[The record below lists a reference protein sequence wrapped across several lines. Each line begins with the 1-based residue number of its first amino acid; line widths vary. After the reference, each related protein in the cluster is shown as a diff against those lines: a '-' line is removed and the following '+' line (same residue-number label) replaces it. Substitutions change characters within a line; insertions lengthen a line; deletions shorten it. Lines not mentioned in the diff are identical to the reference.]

1 MTLNLYRN
9 YTSNVH
15 YTDDNLKIFVKQEE
29 MLPDSNFH
37 SIQHIHEE
45 IEMMEILDGYLY
57 YNINDEQVK
66 VTKGQ
71 IIFVNAN
78 QLHSSTLNESE
89 YCKFNVVLIH
99 PSIYSNDP
107 LIYANYAKP
116 IVENTSIDYMIF
128 DQHSS
133 LINAFHHIKQLD
145 AMRSSAYMLGMM
157 SDAYTILQLI
167 YERLETHIP
176 EVDPHHLDD
185 MELLNKMTSYIYK
198 NYADKISLRDIAEY
212 GNVSISKCSR
222 MFNLYTK
229 HSPIDFLNLYRLE
242 IASNLLRST
251 EQSISQISSSC
262 GFDQQSYFNRMFKK
276 EYGCTPLA
284 YRKHPCDKFV
294 H

>member
-1 MTLNLYRN
+1 
-9 YTSNVH
+9 
-15 YTDDNLKIFVKQEE
+15 
-29 MLPDSNFH
+29 
-37 SIQHIHEE
+37 
-45 IEMMEILDGYLY
+45 
-57 YNINDEQVK
+57 
-66 VTKGQ
+66 
-71 IIFVNAN
+71 
-78 QLHSSTLNESE
+78 
-89 YCKFNVVLIH
+89 
-99 PSIYSNDP
+99 
-107 LIYANYAKP
+107 
-116 IVENTSIDYMIF
+116 
-128 DQHSS
+128 
-133 LINAFHHIKQLD
+133 
-145 AMRSSAYMLGMM
+145 
-157 SDAYTILQLI
+157 
-167 YERLETHIP
+167 
-176 EVDPHHLDD
+176 

>member
-1 MTLNLYRN
+1 
-9 YTSNVH
+9 
-15 YTDDNLKIFVKQEE
+15 
-29 MLPDSNFH
+29 
-37 SIQHIHEE
+37 
-45 IEMMEILDGYLY
+45 
-57 YNINDEQVK
+57 
-66 VTKGQ
+66 
-71 IIFVNAN
+71 
-78 QLHSSTLNESE
+78 
-89 YCKFNVVLIH
+89 
-99 PSIYSNDP
+99 
-107 LIYANYAKP
+107 
-116 IVENTSIDYMIF
+116 MIF

-133 LINAFHHIKQLD
+133 LINAFHHIQQLD
-145 AMRSSAYMLGMM
+145 AMRSSAYMLGMI

-229 HSPIDFLNLYRLE
+229 DSPID
-242 IASNLLRST
+242 LRST